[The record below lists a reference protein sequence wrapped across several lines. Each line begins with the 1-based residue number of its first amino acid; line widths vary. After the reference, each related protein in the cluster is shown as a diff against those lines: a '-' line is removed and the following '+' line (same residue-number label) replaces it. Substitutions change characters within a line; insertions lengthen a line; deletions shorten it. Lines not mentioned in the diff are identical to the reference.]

1 MKYRAIIFDLD
12 GTLADTLPLC
22 IRAFRESIE
31 PLINRQVS
39 DVEILATF
47 GPSEEGT
54 ITALAPDHFDKGM
67 ESYLQSYVR
76 YHSMCSKPFAGME
89 VVLENL
95 MQKGT
100 RIFMVTGKGKRTA
113 DISLEY
119 LKLTKYFEL
128 IETGSPDGPRKVEGI
143 REILKAI
150 PEIPKDEVIYVGDSP
165 GDVEASRATGIPVIG
180 AAWAENADH
189 SKLAAQK
196 PDQLFYTV
204 PEFAVWL
211 DAHT

>member
-1 MKYRAIIFDLD
+1 LKYKAIIFDLD

-22 IRAFRESIE
+22 IRAFREAVQ
-31 PLINRQVS
+31 PLINREVS
-39 DVEILATF
+39 EEEIVATF

-67 ESYLQSYVR
+67 KSYLESYVR
-76 YHSMCSKPFAGME
+76 YHAMCSAPFEGIEA
-89 VVLENL
+89 VLKNL
-95 MQKGT
+95 VQKGT

-119 LKLTKYFEL
+119 FKLTHYFEL

-143 REILKAI
+143 REILNAI
-150 PEIPKDEVIYVGDSP
+150 PEIAKHEVIYVGDSP
-165 GDVEASRATGIPVIG
+165 GDVKASRATGIPVIG
-180 AAWAENADH
+180 AAWAEDADH
-189 SKLAAQK
+189 SKLAAQN
-196 PDQLFYTV
+196 PDQLFYNV
-204 PEFAVWL
+204 PDFAAWL